1 MAVKEIPVNMRT
13 YYKSMIAA
21 YTQLKTDAVAAAK
34 DVKGSTDK
42 LWQDI
47 YDNKTKY
54 ANEFG
59 VDLLSYDEFASNKYI
74 DGTFIKLAKGMFIN
88 RKNDYVIVAELFD
101 LVNLAKKQKQLYDL
115 EKDIAFYDK
124 LLSLSLKQYTE
135 ILRVFY
141 TEVHKHMILN
151 GEGYVF
157 EDNIGWTCINRC
169 HIERQKPMLDFDAT
183 RKKKEELLAQGKRLY
198 NKEEAEWCKANG
210 IEYNGEQFRVFKKDE
225 YCYEIPL
232 LGCKLP
238 NGSKYKLETADYRN
252 REVRGMHNNELIAYA
267 NNDTKQICNLPLDL
281 RTKLNLCNTVDKMLY
296 LNFIRNENQKP
307 SNATQTNR
315 KNRQ

>member
-21 YTQLKTDAVAAAK
+21 YTQLKADAVSAK
-34 DVKGSTDK
+34 EELTTATKE
-42 LWQDI
+42 LWQSIYDRKDI
-47 YDNKTKY
+47 YEKQ
-54 ANEFG
+54 FG
-59 VDLLSYDEFASNKYI
+59 VSLLNYEEFASNKYI
-74 DGTFIKLAKGMFIN
+74 DGVFVRLSKGMFIN
-88 RKNDYVIVAELFD
+88 RKNDYLLVADLFD
-101 LVNLAKKQKQLYDL
+101 LFTLAKNQKKVYDL
-115 EKDIAFYDK
+115 EQDITFYNK
-124 LLSLSLKQYTE
+124 LLSLNLKQYTE

-141 TEVHKHMILN
+141 TEVHKHMILK

-157 EDNIGWTCINRC
+157 EDMIGWTCINRC
-169 HIERQKPMLDFDAT
+169 HIEKQKPMLDFDAT
-183 RKKKEELLAQGKRLY
+183 RKRKAELEAKGVRIY

-210 IEYNGEQFRVFKKDE
+210 LPYEAVDARVFKHDE

-238 NGSKYKLETADYRN
+238 NGTKYKLETADYRN
-252 REVRGMHNNELIAYA
+252 REVRGMHNTDLIEYA
-267 NNDTKQICNLPLDL
+267 HNNTEEICGLPLDL

-307 SNATQTNR
+307 SNAATFGR
-315 KNRQ
+315 KNR